1 MHPSRIERDEV
12 IAVVGGLILAAG
24 LFLAWYHLDNANAT
38 LNQFKGPD
46 QDVTG
51 WQALKIM
58 RYLLL
63 AAAAAPLILTWI
75 VVRGHKLT
83 WPRGE
88 VTTVVAVTA
97 LTLVILRGVIIKPGE
112 PTGQISLQIGY
123 LVSLLGAFVMLI
135 SSAFHRAKAD
145 TTAKKPPGVL

>member
-1 MHPSRIERDEV
+1 MHPSRIERDEL

-46 QDVTG
+46 TQVTG
-51 WQALKIM
+51 WEALKIM

-75 VVRGHKLT
+75 VLRGHKLT

-97 LTLVILRGVIIKPGE
+97 LTLVILRGFIIKPGE

-123 LVSLLGAFVMLI
+123 LVSLLGAFVMLV